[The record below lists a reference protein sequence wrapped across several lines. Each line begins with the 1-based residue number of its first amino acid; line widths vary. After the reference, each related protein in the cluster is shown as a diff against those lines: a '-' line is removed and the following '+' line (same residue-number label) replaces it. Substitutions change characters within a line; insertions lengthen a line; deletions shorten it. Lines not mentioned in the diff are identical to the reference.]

1 MDVVDFEFPADQAGR
16 VLAILVEESGRRVSA
31 YSASDGTL
39 RFLAMLAALLGQEA
53 ARFYFFE
60 ELENGLHP
68 TRLALLLQLIEQ
80 QTSQQRVQVVATTHS
95 PQLLGL
101 LGAEARSHAVESY
114 RMESSES
121 TSLARLVDLPDAE
134 RIISEQG
141 LARLH
146 ASGWIEDAVEFSS
159 SDVIE

>member
-1 MDVVDFEFPADQAGR
+1 
-16 VLAILVEESGRRVSA
+16 
-31 YSASDGTL
+31 
-39 RFLAMLAALLGQEA
+39 MLAALLGQKA

-80 QTSQQRVQVVATTHS
+80 QTSEQRVQVVATTHS

-101 LGAEARSHAVESY
+101 LGADARTHAVESY
-114 RMESSES
+114 RLENTES
-121 TSLARLVDLPDAE
+121 TSLARLMDLPDAE

-146 ASGWIEDAVEFSS
+146 ASGWIEDAVEFSAP
-159 SDVIE
+159 EAA